1 MVNGIKINRNKTL
14 KDNKIKN
21 GSTIV
26 LKKID
31 EEDFI

>member
-1 MVNGIKINRNKTL
+1 MVNGIKINRNKAL